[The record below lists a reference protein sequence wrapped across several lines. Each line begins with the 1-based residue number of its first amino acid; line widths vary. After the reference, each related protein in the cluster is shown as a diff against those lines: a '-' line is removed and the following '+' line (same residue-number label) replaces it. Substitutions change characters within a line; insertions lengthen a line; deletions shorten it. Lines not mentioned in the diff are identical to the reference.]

1 MASPMNA
8 ALIYKW
14 LRSVIFRIA
23 IAIPMQAAGEAQ
35 GRFVTKSKSAMTK
48 SIEDVFRRK
57 STEPCKNHIV
67 EHIRISDEMLSFLE
81 SRLRLIYIFRGI
93 LVIDAIYK
101 SP

>member
-14 LRSVIFRIA
+14 LRSVIFGIA

-35 GRFVTKSKSAMTK
+35 GWFVTKSKSAMTK

-57 STEPCKNHIV
+57 SKGPCKNHIV
-67 EHIRISDEMLSFLE
+67 EHIRM
-81 SRLRLIYIFRGI
+81 
-93 LVIDAIYK
+93 K
-101 SP
+101 